1 MVFRGVCFAYYVC
14 VGAAMA
20 APADDRAREMA
31 ECGYLAHMAVQ
42 QMKKLDERP
51 AVYDEVV
58 TDVIDFIN
66 LYYHHSDLDRPVK
79 DGRINGE
86 MLFVAVSAG
95 KEIHDA
101 RTRAMS
107 PKNALRLSNTVLNR
121 CRTDLHLFAKKLE
134 HR

>member
-1 MVFRGVCFAYYVC
+1 
-14 VGAAMA
+14 
-20 APADDRAREMA
+20 MA

-51 AVYDEVV
+51 AVYNEVV

-66 LYYHHSDLDRPVK
+66 LYYHHSDLDRPVE
-79 DGRINGE
+79 DGKINGE
-86 MLFVAVSAG
+86 MLYVAASAG